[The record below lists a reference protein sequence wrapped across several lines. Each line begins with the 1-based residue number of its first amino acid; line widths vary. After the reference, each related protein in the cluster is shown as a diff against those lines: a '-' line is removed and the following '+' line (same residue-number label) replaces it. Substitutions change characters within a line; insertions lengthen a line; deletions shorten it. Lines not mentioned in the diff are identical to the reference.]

1 MERTSLRDEISKICG
16 GNIPSVLEIAQ
27 KLGFKE
33 DRSESSRNL
42 MCMRIGSPGGGEKI
56 LVSRDGKFYKNT
68 RTWSSGDAVAL
79 SIEFKDLFCH
89 YSNNWRAFFKEWKDC
104 YGTAVARTTDAE
116 RNVQLMNE
124 AVKEP
129 FNPNRWEVKPF
140 VTSSNLALHN
150 YLRHTR
156 CIDFEIL
163 TELQNAVKTIKDLKY
178 GTHNGK
184 DIVNIGFPIYKVGMH
199 TPCGFEI
206 KNVNYK
212 RTAPGSDVTN
222 GMWFGTQCPHYS
234 DVKRIFFFESAIDA
248 LSYASIDL
256 ANAKET
262 GQPRKLDFKQDMLV
276 SCAGGPKL
284 GQLIALKQACP
295 NAKAIAAF
303 DVDAAGQKND
313 ITLNNLWSG
322 QTVTLTM
329 TTAVEKINYTKE
341 ETERP
346 EIRQKI
352 SDEMANGFISH
363 ANRDGSVLLTKKT
376 HTGYNV
382 KFNEQQA
389 WLPADDFTLPKLA
402 NTLKDYRIVIDREKP
417 ARGTFRKVVNGTMV
431 EATVKDWNDRIIT
444 NRQEKQAKLAASAKY
459 VGRAQAKREE
469 QRAADQARRD
479 EQIAKANERLTEKY
493 SGRKL

>member
-1 MERTSLRDEISKICG
+1 MERTSMRDEISKICG

-42 MCMRIGSPGGGEKI
+42 ICMRIGSSGGGEKI
-56 LVSRDGKFYKNT
+56 LVNRDGKSYKNT
-68 RTWSSGDAVAL
+68 RSWSSGDAVAL

-89 YSNNWRAFFKEWKDC
+89 YSNNWKAFFKEWKEC
-104 YGTAVARTTDAE
+104 YGTAVT
-116 RNVQLMNE
+116 RNNDVQMKTELMNK
-124 AVKEP
+124 AVHEP
-129 FNPNRWEVKPF
+129 FNPDRWEFKPL

-150 YLRHTR
+150 YLRQVR
-156 CIDFEIL
+156 CIDSDIL
-163 TELQNAVKTIKDLKY
+163 TELQNSVKTIKDLKY
-178 GTHNGK
+178 GTHNGR
-184 DIVNIGFPIYKVGMH
+184 DIVNIGFPLYRVGEN

-206 KNVNYK
+206 KNVNFK

-256 ANAKET
+256 ANSKEN
-262 GQPRKLDFKQDMLV
+262 GQPRKLDFKEDILV

-284 GQLIALKQACP
+284 GQLIALKKACP

-303 DVDAAGQKND
+303 DLDAAGQKND
-313 ITLNNLWSG
+313 IILNNLWSG
-322 QTVTLTM
+322 QTITLSM
-329 TTAVEKINYTKE
+329 TSQVDKLSYTQL
-341 ETERP
+341 ETQLP
-346 EIRQKI
+346 EIKQKM
-352 SDEMANGFISH
+352 SEAMANGYISH
-363 ANRDGSVLLTKKT
+363 THRDGSIQLTKRT
-376 HTGYNV
+376 QTGYNV
-382 KFNEQQA
+382 NFNGQQV

-402 NTLKDYRIVIDREKP
+402 NALKDYRIIIDREKP
-417 ARGTFRKVVNGTMV
+417 ARGTFRKVVNGAMV
-431 EATVKDWNDRIIT
+431 QVAVKDWNDRIIT

-459 VGRAQAKREE
+459 VGRVQAKREE
-469 QRAADQARRD
+469 QQAAEQAKRD
-479 EQIAKANERLTEKY
+479 EQIAKANERLAERS